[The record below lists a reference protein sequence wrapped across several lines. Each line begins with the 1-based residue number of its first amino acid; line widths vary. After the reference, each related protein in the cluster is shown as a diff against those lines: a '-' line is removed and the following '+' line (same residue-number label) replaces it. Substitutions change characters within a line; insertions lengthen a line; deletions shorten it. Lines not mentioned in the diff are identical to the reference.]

1 MAGDF
6 QDFPCNLPIFE
17 SQENAFL
24 IFFPLDLRARGILR
38 ACRARAVQFLLKRV
52 PEIFGDLYK
61 WQTSS

>member
-24 IFFPLDLRARGILR
+24 IFPLDPRARGILR